1 MGNMSRK
8 YIILCLASVALLA
21 YNLPA
26 QHNCL
31 DCHSQSDFI
40 GENPDGSERS
50 LFVDAAMFRASAHGD
65 FSCTDCHVDAV
76 GDPHPER
83 LAAVNCA
90 DCHDAATMGFQQGAH
105 GRVHGNGKA
114 AIACSSCH
122 TAHEIKSAA
131 DPQSATHPINQP
143 KTCGACH
150 LDNSVTHGR
159 AATVDRPVERYSLG
173 VHGRALAEGNDAA
186 PSCSA
191 CHEPHR
197 SLPKSDPRSMI
208 HRTNIS
214 ATCGACHADIAAE
227 YDASVHGVGL
237 RRGEFMSATCIT
249 CHDAHDVRSST
260 DLASPTHPLNA
271 PDQLCAPCHGAE
283 RLNRRFGLTD
293 KVFQSYKDSYHG
305 LAATRGSTIAASCV
319 SCHGVHNIRSKN
331 DPQSTVHPANVRSTC
346 ARCHPYAGEAFA
358 LSYTHTDVKSLG
370 FRISAVVRSIY
381 LYLIVL
387 IIGGMVV
394 HNLIIWAAHVRAKAK
409 LLQKSA
415 TIKRFGKAWVF
426 QHVVIFISFTLLVIT
441 GFALKYPHA
450 GWARLLTGFGMTEAI
465 RGGLHRAA
473 AVALLLA
480 GLHHL
485 YCLFFVKTWRGEL
498 AQLAPKRVDFLHF
511 YENMRYHLGLTLS
524 QPHFDR
530 FSYIEKV
537 EYWALVWGTAVMA
550 LTGFV
555 LWFPALAT
563 RVMPSWAVK
572 VAETVHFYEA
582 VLATLA
588 VLLYHMFFAVFHPQD
603 YPINLTGF
611 TGKIS
616 EEEAKAKYPR
626 WYNNLKE
633 GKSEGTNDQ
642 A

>member
-1 MGNMSRK
+1 MTR
-8 YIILCLASVALLA
+8 YHFILVLFLFYGFSA
-21 YNLPA
+21 A
-26 QHNCL
+26 QQNCR

-50 LFVDAAMFRASAHGD
+50 LYVDEAMFRASAHRD
-65 FSCTDCHVDAV
+65 FLCTDCHTDAV
-76 GDPHPER
+76 GDPHPEK

-90 DCHDAATMGFQQGAH
+90 NCHEAAAAEFEQGAH
-105 GRVHGNGKA
+105 GRTAANGSSA
-114 AIACSSCH
+114 PTCSSCH
-122 TAHEIKSAA
+122 TAHAIKSP
-131 DPQSATHPINQP
+131 DDVESSVHPKNQP

-159 AATVDRPVERYSLG
+159 AAAVDRPVERYSLG
-173 VHGRALAEGNDAA
+173 MHGRALADGNDAA

-197 SLPKSDPRSMI
+197 TLPKSDPHSTI

-214 ATCGACHADIAAE
+214 ATCGRCHDHIAAD

-237 RRGEFMSATCIT
+237 RQGEFMSATCVT
-249 CHDAHDVRSST
+249 CHDAHDVRSAA
-260 DLASPTHPLNA
+260 DLRSPTHPLNA

-283 RLNRRFGLTD
+283 RLNVRFGLAD

-305 LAATRGSTIAASCV
+305 LASRRGSTIAATCGN
-319 SCHGVHNIRSKN
+319 CHGVHNIRSKN
-331 DPQSTVHPANVRSTC
+331 DPKSAVQPANVRKTC
-346 ARCHPYAGEAFA
+346 AKCHPYAGEDFA
-358 LSYTHTDVKSLG
+358 LSYSHAEVTSAGH
-370 FRISAVVRSIY
+370 RISAIVRTVYI
-381 LYLIVL
+381 YLIVI
-387 IIGGMVV
+387 IIGGMVA
-394 HNLIIWAAHVRAKAK
+394 HNLIIWAAHVRAKAR
-409 LLQKSA
+409 LLRESA
-415 TIKRFGKAWVF
+415 TIKRFGRAWVF
-426 QHVVIFISFTLLVIT
+426 QHIVIFVTFTLLVVT
-441 GFALKYPHA
+441 GFALKFPTA
-450 GWARLLTGFGMTEAI
+450 GWARLLTGLGMTEAI
-465 RGGLHRAA
+465 RGGIHRVAA
-473 AVALLLA
+473 AGLLFA

-498 AQLAPKRVDFLHF
+498 AQLAPKRIDFLHF
-511 YENMRYHLGLTLS
+511 FENMRYHLGLSRT

-537 EYWALVWGTAVMA
+537 EYWALVWGTVLMA
-550 LTGFV
+550 LTGFL

-563 RVMPSWAVK
+563 RVLPSWVIK

-611 TGKIS
+611 TGKIT
-616 EEEAKAKYPR
+616 EEEAKAKFPK
-626 WYNNLKE
+626 WYKRLKAGE
-633 GKSEGTNDQ
+633 TKGDAKRS
-642 A
+642 